1 MYVHETLHQ
10 VNIKILS
17 PSTDEARLAEDEDVE
32 SVQDVATPNWDHE
45 HVAPLDKEEN
55 ISAWVLDKESI
66 SKVLAHTWF
75 EIKSFPPLKA
85 VKYKVLI

>member
-45 HVAPLDKEEN
+45 HVAPLDKEE
-55 ISAWVLDKESI
+55 I
-66 SKVLAHTWF
+66 
-75 EIKSFPPLKA
+75 
-85 VKYKVLI
+85 